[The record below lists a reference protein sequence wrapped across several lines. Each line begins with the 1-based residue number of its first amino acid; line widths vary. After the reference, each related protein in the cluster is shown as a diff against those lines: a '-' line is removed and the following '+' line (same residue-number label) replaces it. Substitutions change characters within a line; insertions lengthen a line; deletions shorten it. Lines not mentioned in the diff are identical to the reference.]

1 MYFNLC
7 GSQGEIYKTHGVK
20 YILSISDTSNFVNV
34 LTNEKKRIKKRE
46 TETKLSGQTRWSC
59 IGKLDLRSV
68 REIET
73 QPEGV
78 ETDRLLLLHGFRRA
92 TSNILTDLLVS
103 ERFQKSTYTYAASL
117 AHVANLRRLQEELS
131 LSSLAIHNVHGE
143 TLDCVL
149 QQAFPLTTISCL
161 IPFRLVSPPLCFNRS
176 RIVATWSLFRMFQS
190 FRS

>member
-1 MYFNLC
+1 M
-7 GSQGEIYKTHGVK
+7 
-20 YILSISDTSNFVNV
+20 
-34 LTNEKKRIKKRE
+34 
-46 TETKLSGQTRWSC
+46 
-59 IGKLDLRSV
+59 DLRSV

-103 ERFQKSTYTYAASL
+103 ERFQKSTYTDAASL

-161 IPFRLVSPPLCFNRS
+161 IPLFLRLCALIVPVS
-176 RIVATWSLFRMFQS
+176 
-190 FRS
+190 